1 MNTEAAL
8 TWQHCSDKTLSQE
21 NNNFGIVC
29 AAVIL
34 NKMFQIIHPAAI
46 IYIYC
51 IYVYMFFLLLL
62 LFFYHRSVEE
72 FSSIFKG
79 ELS

>member
-51 IYVYMFFLLLL
+51 IYVYISIFFLFIY
-62 LFFYHRSVEE
+62 FFTIGQWKNSLAFLKE
-72 FSSIFKG
+72 S
-79 ELS
+79 

>member
-34 NKMFQIIHPAAI
+34 SKMFQIIHPAAI

-51 IYVYMFFLLLL
+51 IYVYISIFFYIFFFLP
-62 LFFYHRSVEE
+62 
-72 FSSIFKG
+72 
-79 ELS
+79 

>member
-46 IYIYC
+46 IYISC
-51 IYVYMFFLLLL
+51 IYVYMFVC
-62 LFFYHRSVEE
+62 LFVFYHRSVEE

>member
-51 IYVYMFFLLLL
+51 IYVYI
-62 LFFYHRSVEE
+62 
-72 FSSIFKG
+72 SIFIY
-79 ELS
+79 LLP